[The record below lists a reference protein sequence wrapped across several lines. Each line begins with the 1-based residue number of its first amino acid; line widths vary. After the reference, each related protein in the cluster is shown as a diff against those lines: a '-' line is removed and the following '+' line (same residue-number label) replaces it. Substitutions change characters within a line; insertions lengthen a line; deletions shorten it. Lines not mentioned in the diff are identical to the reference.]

1 MPAAPPT
8 RPTVLLPYL
17 HYSRP
22 VPSRPA
28 VRGADRPRLDG
39 ARLQSLAATD
49 NWQLDPRLAAELQ
62 AGPPVYAHNDLD
74 RGHLVMR
81 ASSTWGDTEEEARQ
95 AEADT
100 FYFTNAA
107 PQAAMFNQGRELW
120 LGLEEYLQEHAATFD
135 RKLAVFAGP
144 VLDPDDPP
152 YRGIQIPLRFWKVV
166 AFVQDGALAAT
177 GYILDQTP
185 LVDDLDAALAEAAAA
200 AGAVPRWARSAR
212 SRCRSPTSPCWPAWT
227 STSWSSSTG
236 SARRRRRGAAPTRPA
251 GRDWVELRPWTT
263 SGSDGSTL
271 VRQVATC
278 LWCAPWATCS
288 RPSRTRPG
296 APSST
301 NSRSGTARRCSSCAP
316 G

>member
-1 MPAAPPT
+1 MTDLAGAPTAQDLENRTGYDPSFLGPVVPMPT
-8 RPTVLLPYL
+8 VSTDSPTVLLPYL
-17 HYSRP
+17 HYSVLFRP
-22 VPSRPA
+22 
-28 VRGADRPRLDG
+28 DRK
-39 ARLQSLAATD
+39 LAALTALALHGQLLRTVPRKD
-49 NWQLDPRLAAELQ
+49 RWLLDPRLAAELQ

-81 ASSTWGDTEEEARQ
+81 ASSMWGDSDEEARQ

-100 FYFTNAA
+100 FFFTNAA

-120 LGLEEYLQEHAATFD
+120 LGLEDYLQEHAATFD

-200 AGAVPRWARSAR
+200 GTLPPLGAFRTFQVPIADIAVLAGLDLDQLVLVDRLGAPVTGETPPPPGRA
-212 SRCRSPTSPCWPAWT
+212 
-227 STSWSSSTG
+227 SST
-236 SARRRRRGAAPTRPA
+236 
-251 GRDWVELRPWTT
+251 WVEL
-263 SGSDGSTL
+263 GSLDD
-271 VRQVATC
+271 QVLT
-278 LWCAPWATCS
+278 
-288 RPSRTRPG
+288 G
-296 APSST
+296 
-301 NSRSGTARRCSSCAP
+301 
-316 G
+316 

>member
-1 MPAAPPT
+1 MTDLAGSTTTQDLADRTGYDPLFLGPGVPMPAAT
-8 RPTVLLPYL
+8 TDAVTVLLPYL
-17 HYSRP
+17 HYSVLFRP
-22 VPSRPA
+22 DRRFAAMTALDLDGRRLKSLDR
-28 VRGADRPRLDG
+28 ADR
-39 ARLQSLAATD
+39 
-49 NWQLDPRLAAELQ
+49 WQLDPRLAAELQ

-81 ASSTWGDTEEEARQ
+81 ASSMWGDTEDEVRR

-107 PQAAMFNQGRELW
+107 PQAATFNQGREMW

-185 LVDDLDAALAEAAAA
+185 LVDDLDAVLAAAA
-200 AGAVPRWARSAR
+200 AEGAVPPLGEFRTFQVPIADIAVLAGLDLDQLVLVDRLGAPVTGE
-212 SRCRSPTSPCWPAWT
+212 SPPPPGRT
-227 STSWSSSTG
+227 STTWKELG
-236 SARRRRRGAAPTRPA
+236 SLDDVVLAA
-251 GRDWVELRPWTT
+251 
-263 SGSDGSTL
+263 
-271 VRQVATC
+271 
-278 LWCAPWATCS
+278 
-288 RPSRTRPG
+288 
-296 APSST
+296 
-301 NSRSGTARRCSSCAP
+301 
-316 G
+316 

>member
-1 MPAAPPT
+1 MTDLAGSTTTQDLADRTGYDPLFLGPGVPMPAAT
-8 RPTVLLPYL
+8 TDAVTVLLPYL
-17 HYSRP
+17 HYSVLFRP
-22 VPSRPA
+22 
-28 VRGADRPRLDG
+28 DRRFAAMTALDLDG
-39 ARLQSLAATD
+39 RRLKSLDRAD
-49 NWQLDPRLAAELQ
+49 HWQLDPRLAAELQ

-81 ASSTWGDTEEEARQ
+81 ASSMWGDTEEEVRR

-107 PQAAMFNQGRELW
+107 PQAATFNQGREMW

-185 LVDDLDAALAEAAAA
+185 LVDDLDAVLAAAA
-200 AGAVPRWARSAR
+200 AEGAVPPLGEFRTFQVPIADIAVL
-212 SRCRSPTSPCWPAWT
+212 
-227 STSWSSSTG
+227 
-236 SARRRRRGAAPTRPA
+236 A
-251 GRDWVELRPWTT
+251 GLDL
-263 SGSDGSTL
+263 DQL
-271 VRQVATC
+271 VLVDR
-278 LWCAPWATCS
+278 L
-288 RPSRTRPG
+288 G
-296 APSST
+296 APVTGETPPPPGRAST
-301 NSRSGTARRCSSCAP
+301 TWKELGSLDDVVLAG
-316 G
+316 